1 MKVQR
6 LVSPL
11 SLMAYRQVVGNGLT
25 FIMNVRYNLILCEN
39 IRSCIILEKLSY
51 NVVIQRLENL
61 GYKMITTENEYK
73 NTQDNIICEKM
84 V

>member
-1 MKVQR
+1 
-6 LVSPL
+6 
-11 SLMAYRQVVGNGLT
+11 
-25 FIMNVRYNLILCEN
+25 MNVRYNLILCEN

-73 NTQDNIICEKM
+73 NTQDNIICEKDGLKSYCS
-84 V
+84 VSDILTKKGTSKRFF